1 MSDLAEFF
9 VLMLEIRYKKL
20 FKTENFTEK
29 QKVILL
35 KIKQIVINRLQERN
49 MMLIPL
55 TIRLIIIGDSLID
68 KTDNKNSD
76 F

>member
-1 MSDLAEFF
+1 
-9 VLMLEIRYKKL
+9 MLEIRYKKL

-35 KIKQIVINRLQERN
+35 KIKQIVLNRLQERN

>member
-20 FKTENFTEK
+20 FKTENITEK
-29 QKVILL
+29 QKDILL
-35 KIKQIVINRLQERN
+35 KIKEIVVNRLQERN

-55 TIRLIIIGDSLID
+55 TIRLIIIGNSLID
-68 KTDNKNSD
+68 TTDNENSD